1 MYYYNNPIIDIFFDA
16 MKKISDKYNLGL
28 EDGFAISKENE
39 EIFIHLSFT
48 SNVSMKVSMN
58 RLLRLK
64 LNENLLQY
72 MKFEEVKLSQD
83 NSFIQ
88 FCDDMISVHTDCHLF
103 ILLNDQINDAPIN
116 IVFNGYSMDS
126 SLIYANRARHSDI
139 LDMGLIGL
147 KITCEKPSI

>member
-1 MYYYNNPIIDIFFDA
+1 MHYFNNPIIDVFFDE

-28 EDGFAISKENE
+28 EDGFAVSKENE
-39 EIFIHLSFT
+39 EVFIHLSFT

-58 RLLRLK
+58 RLLPLK

-88 FCDDMISVHTDCHLF
+88 LCDDMISVHTDCHLF
-103 ILLNDQINDAPIN
+103 ILLNDQVNDTPIN
-116 IVFNGYSMDS
+116 IIFNGYSRDN
-126 SLIYANRARHSDI
+126 SLIYANRARYSDI